1 MGTLPRAHPS
11 AAPALPISA
20 PRLFWRHVLIPRCR
34 LGGDGQLSHQ
44 DSPSLQIQ
52 IHVGLE
58 ENLHVSAAAR
68 AGSVPRA
75 DAPPVPSCSVLGS
88 PRQQANLS
96 QQTIN
101 FCFPVFPLYFR
112 PDAGAVLLPKLPR
125 CCRSPP
131 SSCRCCAAE
140 AAGMLCAASV
150 SRNVCCKWGR
160 GKFAPLNCC
169 S

>member
-1 MGTLPRAHPS
+1 MGSCPTKILH
-11 AAPALPISA
+11 L
-20 PRLFWRHVLIPRCR
+20 CR
-34 LGGDGQLSHQ
+34 SMWGWKKSCTCLLQLGQ
-44 DSPSLQIQ
+44 DPFPGPEL
-52 IHVGLE
+52 GW
-58 ENLHVSAAAR
+58 
-68 AGSVPRA
+68 GA
-75 DAPPVPSCSVLGS
+75 DAPPVLLCSVLGS

-125 CCRSPP
+125 CCRLPP

-140 AAGMLCAASV
+140 AAGMLCAASL
-150 SRNVCCKWGR
+150 SRNVSCKWGR